1 MSQPS
6 QNPNQQGFTLL
17 ELMIVS
23 AILAIVASI
32 GVPQYRS
39 ALLAARVQK
48 AKQELITIA
57 QAIDSYRGRCGALPL
72 TLANVGHGG
81 RRDPWGTPY
90 CYLNYAD
97 GTGDGLDWAIDA
109 GLVAPSALRSVGGAP
124 APAPAAPAP
133 RGGAGV
139 GIPIAPE
146 LQRIDI
152 TSLTTREVSI
162 VERETIVASF
172 AEHTA
177 TELFTGVTSEVVRR
191 RDRYMFPLNTD
202 YDLFSLGANRST
214 AVSVGQA
221 VALDDVIRA
230 NDGGFFGKASDY

>member
-1 MSQPS
+1 MSPTTR
-6 QNPNQQGFTLL
+6 NPAERGFTLL
-17 ELMIVS
+17 ELMIVA

-48 AKQELITIA
+48 AKQELVTIA
-57 QAIDSYRGRCGALPL
+57 QAIDSYRGRCGGLPL
-72 TLANVGHGG
+72 TLANVGYGG

-97 GTGDGLDWAIDA
+97 GTGDGLEWAVSA
-109 GLVAPSALRSVGGAP
+109 GLVAPSALRTVGGAP
-124 APAPAAPAP
+124 APSAPAP
-133 RGGAGV
+133 RGGLG
-139 GIPIAPE
+139 GGSGFQLAPE
-146 LQRIDI
+146 AQRVDI

-162 VERETIVASF
+162 AERESLVTSF
-172 AEHTA
+172 ADQGE

-202 YDLFSLGANRST
+202 YDLFSLGANRAT

-221 VALDDVIRA
+221 VSLDDVIRA